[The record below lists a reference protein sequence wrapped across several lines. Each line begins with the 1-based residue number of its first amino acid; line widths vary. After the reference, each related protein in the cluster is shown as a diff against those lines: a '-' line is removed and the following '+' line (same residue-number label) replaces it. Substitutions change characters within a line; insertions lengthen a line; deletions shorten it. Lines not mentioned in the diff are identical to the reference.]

1 MEYWLKQ
8 TENELRL
15 LGYSRATIRAYSQCL
30 KAYFVWAQGDV
41 GTGDVKIGD
50 VLVMDKEVIKS
61 FLLGKLDSGKSPQT
75 VNLFLNAI
83 SFFYKRV
90 LNNPEKLGLK
100 FAKRP
105 RKLPVILSRDEIMR
119 VIDTTQNRKHKLVI
133 ALAYSAGLRVS
144 EVANIKICDVNIE
157 KLSLH
162 VKQAKGN
169 RDRITVFSEK
179 LRADILRFA
188 SGRNPGEYLFE
199 SDRGGKLT
207 TRTLQKV
214 FENALVRADIFN
226 NATFHSLRHSFATH
240 LIENGVNLRYV
251 QELLGH
257 SSIKTTQLYTQVASP
272 VLMAV
277 KSPL

>member
-15 LGYSRATIRAYSQCL
+15 LGYSRATVRAYLQCL
-30 KAYFVWAQGDV
+30 KAYLVWFKGDV
-41 GTGDVKIGD
+41 QVVDRD
-50 VLVMDKEVIKS
+50 AIKS
-61 FLLGKLDSGKSPQT
+61 FLLSKLDSGRSSQT

-90 LNNPEKLGLK
+90 LKNPEKLGLK

-105 RKLPVILSRDEIMR
+105 RKLPVVLSRDEIMR
-119 VIDTTQNRKHKLVI
+119 VIEMTQNRKHKLII

-144 EVANIKICDVNIE
+144 EVVNIKICDVRVEN
-157 KLSLH
+157 LSLRVRH
-162 VKQAKGN
+162 AKGN
-169 RDRITVFSEK
+169 RDRLTIFSEK
-179 LRADILRFA
+179 LRADVLRFA
-188 SGRNPGEYLFE
+188 SGRNPDEYLFE
-199 SDRGGKLT
+199 SDRGVKLT

-214 FENALVRADIFN
+214 FENALARAGILN

-257 SSIKTTQLYTQVASP
+257 RNIRTTQLYTQVAAP